1 MSGWTEGLARAIAY
15 LEAHLTEDLDP
26 QILAAQA
33 YVSPFYF
40 QKIFHVLCGM
50 TLGEYIR
57 GRRLTLAA
65 QELSVGSARVMD
77 LALKYGYD
85 SPDSFARAFTR
96 FHGISPSA
104 AREKG
109 VSLRALAPLQIK
121 VTLEGGTMLEY
132 RIEEKDA
139 FTVMGK
145 LARFDCETSYQEIP
159 RFWDAHYQS
168 GGGKIVC
175 GAFGL
180 CLDGDGRSF
189 DYMIADLYT
198 PWKPVPQ
205 GYVTRIIPGGT
216 WAVFPCRGP
225 LPRTLQ
231 SVNTAIWSQWLPA
244 LKGYRLR
251 GSYNVEMYA
260 PPAEDPADT
269 YSEIWIP
276 LEKC

>member
-1 MSGWTEGLARAIAY
+1 
-15 LEAHLTEDLDP
+15 
-26 QILAAQA
+26 
-33 YVSPFYF
+33 
-40 QKIFHVLCGM
+40 M

-104 AREKG
+104 ACEKG

-198 PWKPVPQ
+198 PWKPVSQ

-216 WAVFPCRGP
+216 WAV
-225 LPRTLQ
+225 
-231 SVNTAIWSQWLPA
+231 SPA
-244 LKGYRLR
+244 GVLCPGHCK
-251 GSYNVEMYA
+251 V
-260 PPAEDPADT
+260 
-269 YSEIWIP
+269 
-276 LEKC
+276 

>member
-1 MSGWTEGLARAIAY
+1 MVFFLYSFCSRKKNGRPFMNGWTEGLARAMAY

-40 QKIFHVLCGM
+40 QKIFHALCGM

-65 QELSVGSARVMD
+65 QELSVGDARVMD

-121 VTLEGGTMLEY
+121 VTLEGGTMLE
-132 RIEEKDA
+132 
-139 FTVMGK
+139 
-145 LARFDCETSYQEIP
+145 
-159 RFWDAHYQS
+159 
-168 GGGKIVC
+168 
-175 GAFGL
+175 
-180 CLDGDGRSF
+180 
-189 DYMIADLYT
+189 
-198 PWKPVPQ
+198 
-205 GYVTRIIPGGT
+205 
-216 WAVFPCRGP
+216 
-225 LPRTLQ
+225 
-231 SVNTAIWSQWLPA
+231 
-244 LKGYRLR
+244 
-251 GSYNVEMYA
+251 
-260 PPAEDPADT
+260 
-269 YSEIWIP
+269 
-276 LEKC
+276 